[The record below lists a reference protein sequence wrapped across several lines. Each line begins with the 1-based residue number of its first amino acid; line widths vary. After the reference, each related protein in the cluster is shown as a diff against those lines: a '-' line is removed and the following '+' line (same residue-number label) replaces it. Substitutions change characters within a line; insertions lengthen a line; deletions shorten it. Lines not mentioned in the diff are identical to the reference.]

1 MENLIEKLNF
11 IMANMSDYEYILL
24 AFIVITILLLLA
36 IFFVLKDKNKFKDIV
51 EENLKSFKNTF
62 ELSDDAILILSNK
75 NTIIYANLSM
85 LKLLK
90 IREYKNKILNP
101 IPKIKIKK
109 VWHSLDILIEDNA
122 KRIDTKPLLFPN
134 IVFQL
139 LDEDEIS
146 INLNIDNIKLNKKDR
161 YRFISIQ
168 NLTKHHIHAR
178 ESFRHKLTGLPNQ
191 LQALK
196 DLVSLYS
203 KLHHNNNKTALVL
216 MNLDN
221 FARLRSII
229 GYDEANTILIKFST
243 YLKYILE
250 EYDMNIY
257 HTYENYFLLTVTNL
271 KERKDAIDI
280 VQRIQDE
287 VKESYQLDN
296 LNIHLSL
303 SAGIS
308 IYPDSG
314 TSRKLLDNVYKAL
327 SQAQK
332 YGDGQIHLYLPP
344 KSKFEY
350 DEVTLHNDMQGAL
363 DNKEFEVYYQPIVDA
378 STKEVV
384 SGEAL
389 IRWKHPKF
397 GLIPPDA
404 FISLMEQ
411 TGFIIKLGQYIIKSV
426 FAQQKRWELFGFK
439 KIQVSIN
446 MSMIEIATGNYV
458 DFIEQ
463 NLKEFNLD
471 PQSVK
476 FEITEGRAMISEEDT
491 KQYFVALKELGV
503 SISLDDFGT
512 GYTSFTYLK
521 KFPAD
526 VLKIDKSLVDYILT
540 NKEDQGIV
548 KGIIKLGHNLGM
560 KIVVEG
566 IENLEMVEMLL
577 SFDCDYMQGYHFAK
591 PLQVFEFQKLLRK
604 GEIGESIFIE
614 KDDKNIKD
622 DFFLELD

>member
-11 IMANMSDYEYILL
+11 IMANMSDYEYILW
-24 AFIVITILLLLA
+24 AFIVITVLLLLA
-36 IFFVLKDKNKFKDIV
+36 IFFVLKDKNKFKNIV
-51 EENLKSFKNTF
+51 EENLKCFKNTF

-75 NTIIYANLSM
+75 NTILYANISM

-90 IREYKNKILNP
+90 IREYKNQILNP
-101 IPKIKIKK
+101 IPRVKIKK
-109 VWHSLDILIEDNA
+109 VWHSLDILIQDNA

-203 KLHHNNNKTALVL
+203 KLHQNNNKTALVL

-243 YLKYILE
+243 YLKSIQD
-250 EYDMNIY
+250 EYDMNVY
-257 HTYENYFLLTVTNL
+257 HTYENYFLLTITNL
-271 KERKDAIDI
+271 KERGDAKNI
-280 VQRIQDE
+280 VQKIQDE

-296 LNIHLSL
+296 LNIHISL

-384 SGEAL
+384 SAEAL
-389 IRWKHPKF
+389 IRWKHKDY

-446 MSMIEIATGNYV
+446 VSMIEIATGDYV

-491 KQYFVALKELGV
+491 RQYFVALKELGV

-566 IENLEMVEMLL
+566 IENVEMVNMLA

-604 GEIGESIFIE
+604 EEIDESIFVD
-614 KDDKNIKD
+614 KDDKDVKD
-622 DFFLELD
+622 DFFLDLN